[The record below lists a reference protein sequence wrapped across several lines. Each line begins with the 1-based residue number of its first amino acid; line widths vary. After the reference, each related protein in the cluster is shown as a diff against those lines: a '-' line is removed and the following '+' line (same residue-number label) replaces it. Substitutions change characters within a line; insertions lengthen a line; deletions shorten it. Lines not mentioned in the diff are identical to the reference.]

1 MIDLHSHILPSIDD
15 GAADLS
21 VSLEMARA
29 WVADGVTTIAC
40 TPHILPGLYHNTG
53 PQIRQAVKELQR
65 ILDHENIPLRLVAG
79 ADAHI
84 VQDFVPGLRSGR
96 ILSLADTRYVLVEP
110 PRHVAPPRMEEFFFD
125 VMTAG
130 YMPILTHPERLTWIK
145 SSYPTVKR
153 LARHGVWMQ
162 ITAGSLTG
170 AFGKSAQYWAERM
183 LDEGCVHI
191 LATDAHNM
199 RSRPP
204 NLGEGREFA
213 ARRIGAVDAQHLVV
227 TRPKGVLANV
237 SPSSLPMPEAIV
249 PSSEVIYGDTRS
261 HAGGEGQPGVRRGVM
276 GSMHGI
282 SERLQQLFR

>member
-21 VSLEMARA
+21 ASLEMARA
-29 WVADGVTTIAC
+29 WVVDGVTTI
-40 TPHILPGLYHNTG
+40 ILPGLYHNTG
-53 PQIRQAVKELQR
+53 LQIRQAVQELQR
-65 ILDHENIPLRLVAG
+65 ILDHENLPLCLVAG

-96 ILSLADTRYVLVEP
+96 ILSLADIRYVLVEP
-110 PRHVAPPRMEEFFFD
+110 PHHVAPPRMEKFFFD

-130 YMPILTHPERLTWIK
+130 YMPILTHQERLTWIQ
-145 SSYPTVKR
+145 SCYPTVKR

-170 AFGKSAQYWAERM
+170 TFGKSAQYRAERM

-199 RSRPP
+199 RARPP
-204 NLGEGREFA
+204 NPGEGREFA
-213 ARRIGAVDAQHLVV
+213 ARRIGAVEAEHLVV
-227 TRPKGVLANV
+227 IRPKGVLANV
-237 SPSSLPMPEAIV
+237 SPSGLPMPEAITFFR
-249 PSSEVIYGDTRS
+249 GD
-261 HAGGEGQPGVRRGVM
+261 
-276 GSMHGI
+276 
-282 SERLQQLFR
+282 LW